1 MDRVTE
7 YASIVYNHELTPKIV
22 ALAVT
27 TLTLLLIICL
37 AFKAVGAEKRAI
49 RKARGEQEGL
59 VGGAGQAAE
68 YSLQPLLFADP
79 YGAGRPLLPAGLA
92 KLQLDPELPTVVE
105 NVPFDARWVASR
117 AGWAYGPLTGDGAL
131 YEGF

>member
-7 YASIVYNHELTPKIV
+7 YASAIYDHELTPKIV

-37 AFKAVGAEKRAI
+37 AFKAVGLEKRMI

-59 VGGAGQAAE
+59 VGGAGQTAE
-68 YSLQPLLFADP
+68 YSFQPLLFADP
-79 YGAGRPLLPAGLA
+79 HGAGRPLMPAGLA
-92 KLQLDPELPTVVE
+92 KLQLDPEMPAVVE
-105 NVPFDARWVASR
+105 NVPFDARWVANR
-117 AGWAYGPLTGDGAL
+117 AGWAYGPLTGDGHL
-131 YEGF
+131 YDGF